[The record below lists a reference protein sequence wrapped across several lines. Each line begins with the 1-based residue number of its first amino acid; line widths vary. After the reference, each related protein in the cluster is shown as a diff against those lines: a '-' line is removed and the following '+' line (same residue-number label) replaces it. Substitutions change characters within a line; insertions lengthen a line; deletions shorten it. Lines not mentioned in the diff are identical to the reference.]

1 MSELD
6 RRRRLSLAHLPTK
19 HLQPTRFV
27 DEVNR
32 QIANHLAMLGTLL
45 RVRAKSF
52 GQMYKPMSGEDV
64 QFVLDEF
71 ADRLETVGKLHRWLA
86 SMANG
91 PHIDIAEYLA
101 EIAQGLVS
109 SLTVEGQMTLDCE
122 FPVTCVLPVEQAATL
137 GLLIGKLIT
146 NAVKY
151 AHPAG
156 VAGTI
161 KLGTSRRD
169 DATIAI
175 EVSDDGVGLPDD
187 TDPLQSQS
195 ISFRTIRMFAKQI
208 GASISFDNYGL
219 GLSCRLE
226 LPCTLQCAPT
236 EASEA
241 PIVVSLHKEQSKR
254 QPKGGRDRSPAADVD
269 FFQIVQNLPVAV
281 YSTDAV
287 GRIAFYNEAAV
298 SLWGRR
304 PKLGEDWCG
313 SWRLHWPDGTPMEH
327 DECPMAVTLKTGQ
340 AARGAEAIAQRPDGT
355 RVRFL
360 AYPTPL
366 RNDNGQLLGA
376 VNMLVDFTERKRNEE
391 AAQHYAAIVDSSE
404 DAIVSKDINGVIM
417 SWNSGAQRLFGYT
430 SQEAV
435 GKPVTMLIPA
445 DRHDEEPRILE
456 RIRRGE
462 RIDHYETVRQR
473 KDRSLVDISL
483 TVSPIRDLR
492 GKIIGAS
499 KIARDITERKRA
511 EERQHLLLGEMD
523 HRVKNLFALASS
535 VLSLSGRSAG
545 SVPELIGSARDRLL
559 ALSRAHALTLSHG
572 PRELSQAAKPA
583 TLHSLIQAIT
593 APHDAHVDS
602 DASKFSVTGCDM
614 EISGPVISSLALLLH
629 EFATNSTKHG
639 ALSATA
645 GRIQINCANHGET
658 LVVTWTER
666 GGPEVVPPTGNNGF
680 GELLIRSTIAGLG
693 GEISRDWQPEGLVIR
708 LSMPRVR
715 LTG

>member
-1 MSELD
+1 
-6 RRRRLSLAHLPTK
+6 LSLAHLQTM
-19 HLQPTRFV
+19 HLQSTHFV
-27 DEVNR
+27 DEANR
-32 QIANHLAMLGTLL
+32 QIAKHLAMLAALS

-52 GQMYKPMSGEDV
+52 GQMHKRMSGEDV
-64 QFVLDEF
+64 QFVLEEF
-71 ADRLETVGKLHRWLA
+71 AGRLEIVSKLHRRLA
-86 SMANG
+86 STANG
-91 PHIDIAEYLA
+91 PPIDIAEYLA

-151 AHPAG
+151 AHPTG
-156 VAGTI
+156 VAGAI
-161 KLGTSRRD
+161 KLGTSKRN

-195 ISFRTIRMFAKQI
+195 ISFRTIRMLAKQI

-226 LPCTLQCAPT
+226 LPYTLQCART
-236 EASEA
+236 EVSEQ
-241 PIVVSLHKEQSKR
+241 PIVVSLHEEQSKR
-254 QPKGGRDRSPAADVD
+254 PPKVGADRSAAAEVD
-269 FFQIVQNLPVAV
+269 FFQIVQNLPAAV

-287 GRIAFYNEAAV
+287 GSITFYNEAAA

-313 SWRLHWPDGTPMEH
+313 SWRLHWPDGTPMAH

-376 VNMLVDFTERKRNEE
+376 VNMLVDFTERKRHEE

-473 KDRSLVDISL
+473 KDGSLVDISL
-483 TVSPIRDLR
+483 TVSPIRELG

-523 HRVKNLFALASS
+523 HRIKNLFALAIGI
-535 VLSLSGRSAG
+535 VSLSGRSARNVQDLV
-545 SVPELIGSARDRLL
+545 STARERLSAL
-559 ALSRAHALTLSHG
+559 ARAQALTLSHG
-572 PRELSQAAKPA
+572 HRDDSQGTKPT
-583 TLHSLIQAIT
+583 TLHSLIRTII
-593 APHDAHVDS
+593 APHDNID
-602 DASKFSVTGCDM
+602 DAQGAQITIAGPDLA
-614 EISGPVISSLALLLH
+614 ISAPTVSSLALLLH
-629 EFATNSTKHG
+629 EFGTNSAKYG
-639 ALSATA
+639 ALTA
-645 GRIQINCANHGET
+645 PKGQIEIVGAEHGQT
-658 LVVTWTER
+658 FVLTWTER
-666 GGPEVVPPTGNNGF
+666 GGPAITSPPDGEGF
-680 GELLIRSTIAGLG
+680 GAVLTRATVTGQLG
-693 GEISRDWQPEGLVIR
+693 GEISRDWRPEGLVIR
-708 LSMPRVR
+708 LSLPRER